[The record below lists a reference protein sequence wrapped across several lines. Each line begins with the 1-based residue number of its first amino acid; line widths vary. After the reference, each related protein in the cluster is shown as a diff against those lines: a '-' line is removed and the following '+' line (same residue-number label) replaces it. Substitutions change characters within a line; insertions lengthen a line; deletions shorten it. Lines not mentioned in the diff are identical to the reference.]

1 MAHCENCHREITE
14 GTTYI
19 YTMEHPMGGV
29 ETKDLCPA
37 CASEVIHAVKTALAE
52 RRKFVAQ
59 VNSHSEHLYDDIP
72 GEVL

>member
-14 GTTYI
+14 ETTYI

-29 ETKDLCPA
+29 EILDLCPA

>member
-14 GTTYI
+14 GAAYI
-19 YTMEHPMGGV
+19 YTMESPTGRV
-29 ETKDLCPA
+29 VTKDLCLA

-52 RRKFVAQ
+52 RRKFVEQ

>member
-14 GTTYI
+14 ETTYT

-29 ETKDLCPA
+29 ETWDLCPA
-37 CASEVIHAVKTALAE
+37 CASEVVHAVKTALAE
-52 RRKFVAQ
+52 RRKFVKQ

>member
-14 GTTYI
+14 EATYI
-19 YTMEHPMGGV
+19 YTMESPTGWV
-29 ETKDLCPA
+29 VTKDLCLA

-52 RRKFVAQ
+52 RRKFVEQ